1 MLIMDH
7 EILQAVIA
15 KRKRK
20 EERKRLREAA
30 AEQGQRPETSQGSV
44 VGRTTSAP
52 EIVVLPD
59 VGPIQRLPESQTP
72 NLFAP
77 NSPAIRKKP
86 KSPRKTNDLTWN
98 PCGLSRSRWFRRS
111 DRRSSRS
118 WIRTTKISDL
128 LRLSHTPLAHQ
139 SSRSRPWTQ

>member
-1 MLIMDH
+1 MLSLDH
-7 EILQAVIA
+7 GFLQAVIA

-20 EERKRLREAA
+20 EERKRLKEAA
-30 AEQGQRPETSQGSV
+30 AARGQRPETSQESV

-52 EIVVLPD
+52 ETVILPA
-59 VGPIQRLPESQTP
+59 VQRLPESQTP
-72 NLFAP
+72 NHLAP
-77 NSPAIRKKP
+77 NPPAIRKKP
-86 KSPRKTNDLTWN
+86 KSPRKTNDLTSN